1 MAVNPDFHGGA
12 GPSPVAL
19 LIVDMINDLEF
30 EGGPR
35 LLRHAL
41 PAADA
46 IRALKRR
53 AARAKVA
60 SVYVND
66 NFGQWRSDFR
76 QIVAHC
82 GAGGAC
88 GAPLVERLAP
98 EADDYFVVKP
108 KHSGFFSTTLE
119 LLLDSLGARTLI
131 LTGIA
136 ADICVL
142 FTANDAYMR
151 GYRILVPPD
160 CIAAETGERT
170 AQALELMKRHLKV
183 DVALSHEIDIDS
195 LMRDARP
202 GDRGAQGR
210 AGRKPAAAAPNA
222 VPGPQPLEAP

>member
-12 GPSPVAL
+12 GRSAVAL
-19 LIVDMINDLEF
+19 LIVDMINDLDF

-41 PAADA
+41 PAARA

-53 AARAKVA
+53 AARAGA
-60 SVYVND
+60 PAIYVND

-82 GAGGAC
+82 GAEGAC
-88 GAPLVERLAP
+88 GAPLVEALRP
-98 EADDYFVVKP
+98 EDDDYFVIKP

-151 GYRILVPPD
+151 DFEIVVPAD
-160 CIAAETGERT
+160 CVASESEER
-170 AQALELMKRHLKV
+170 ARQALDLMRRHLKADTGPSEAV
-183 DVALSHEIDIDS
+183 DFAALTGSV
-195 LMRDARP
+195 
-202 GDRGAQGR
+202 
-210 AGRKPAAAAPNA
+210 RK
-222 VPGPQPLEAP
+222 